1 MQINKLF
8 LSLLYMTIKG
18 RIATSISMMIAKSVI
33 KKIISKKKGFD

>member
-1 MQINKLF
+1 
-8 LSLLYMTIKG
+8 MTIKG